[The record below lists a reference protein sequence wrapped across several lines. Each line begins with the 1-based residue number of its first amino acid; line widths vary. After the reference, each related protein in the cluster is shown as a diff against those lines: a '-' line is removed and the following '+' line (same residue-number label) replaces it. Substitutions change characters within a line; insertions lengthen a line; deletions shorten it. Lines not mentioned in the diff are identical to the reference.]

1 MDLEANLIK
10 EDTQNNLIIECLE
23 ETQAK
28 FILKV
33 YTLLSIQLLITWTM
47 SLAFYMSN
55 TLTQFVLHTPS
66 LLFTSVI
73 FTFIILFLSFC
84 YGTIHPYNYIILFSF
99 TICESYLVAYVCLFY
114 QPTSILL
121 AWGMTASI
129 FIFLTLYVLI
139 TKKNFDFL
147 QAGLYS
153 SLWILIIGGFIQT
166 IFLPKDQLV
175 NTLFAVFGAII
186 ACGYILYDTSVMLRK
201 LTPDDFVFAC
211 LNLYLDIIML
221 FLRLLELFG
230 KERNVS

>member
-10 EDTQNNLIIECLE
+10 EDTQNSIIIECLE
-23 ETQAK
+23 KTQAK

-47 SLAFYMSN
+47 SFAFYMSN

-66 LLFTSVI
+66 LLITSVI
-73 FTFIILFLSFC
+73 FTFILLFLSFC
-84 YGTIHPYNYIILFSF
+84 YGTTHPYNYLILFAF

-121 AWGMTASI
+121 AWGLTASI

-139 TKKNFDFL
+139 TKSNFDFL
-147 QAGLYS
+147 HAGLYS
-153 SLWILIIGGFIQT
+153 CLWILIIGGFVQT
-166 IFLPKDQLV
+166 IFLPNDQLV
-175 NTLFAVFGAII
+175 NTLLAVLGAIT
-186 ACGYILYDTSVMLRK
+186 ACGYILYDTSLMLRK

-230 KERNVS
+230 KKKN